1 MEGKKNGLFI
11 LMGECFRQAMAATRT
26 RDTPQG
32 IKNQKES
39 SQSHVKLIERLQSEN
54 YNIDIAINTYDTVND
69 KLLLEYYNTINI
81 IYVNFTKDRY
91 TCEKDAAEWSVKNTL
106 SKVDKDN
113 YEFIFLLRV
122 DLLLKADLI
131 KIFDPR
137 WNTITFPNVMFID
150 EGMDYPNIATLFCFI
165 PKKYFNPFDK
175 WHGLIHNAHHLF
187 HHHSGMSLM
196 MSGLTLK
203 DIGFATD
210 LLYIAN
216 TVQMTNPLYAINCR
230 PEGPTFVRGYTNRKY
245 IKDKHIIVDI

>member
-69 KLLLEYYNTINI
+69 KLLLEYYNTTNV

-106 SKVDKDN
+106 SKLNKDN
-113 YEFIFLLRV
+113 YEFIFLLRL
-122 DLLLKADLI
+122 DLLLKTDLI
-131 KIFDPR
+131 KIFDPT

-150 EGMDYPNIATLFCFI
+150 KGMDYPHIATLFCFI

-175 WHGLIHNAHHLF
+175 WDGLIHNAHHLF

-196 MSGLTLK
+196 TSGLTLN
-203 DIGFATD
+203 DIGFASD
-210 LLYIAN
+210 LIYIAN
-216 TVQMTNPLYAINCR
+216 TIQMSNPLYAINCR
-230 PEGPTFVRGYTNRKY
+230 PEGPSFLKGWSNKKY